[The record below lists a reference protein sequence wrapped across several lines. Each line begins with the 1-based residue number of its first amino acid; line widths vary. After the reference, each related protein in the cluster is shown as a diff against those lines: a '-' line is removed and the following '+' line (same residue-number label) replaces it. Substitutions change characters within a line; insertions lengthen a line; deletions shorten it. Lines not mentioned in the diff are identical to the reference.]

1 MIVGLDMGGTNIDA
15 VLIDNGKIINSVKNP
30 TDRNDLFQ
38 SIWTTLTE
46 LLQDFDTSKIQR
58 INLSTT
64 VCTNAIVE
72 NTTSPVGLIIQSGPG
87 LPHDF
92 LAFGDE
98 NVFISGYI
106 DHRGTEVEPWKKEE
120 IDNAVRLF
128 REKNLD
134 CCAVVTKFS
143 PRNPKH
149 ETDIR
154 DILEKEGFSTIT
166 MGHTVSGKLNFPRRV
181 ATSFLNSAVFKTF
194 EEFSSNI
201 KKSLEQ
207 ENIKAPVY
215 ILKADGGTMNI
226 KSAKEKPVETIL
238 SGPAASCMG
247 INALLE
253 TNQDAILLDVGGTTT
268 DIFFLADGIPLFEPL
283 GIKIE
288 NYNTLVR
295 SIYSVSI
302 GLGGDS
308 SISVNDGKL
317 KIGPRREGPAY
328 SYGGPKPTPTDAMI
342 VLGIIQ
348 GDKQKAIEAMETL
361 GKKLNLSSDKTAK
374 LVLETMAEM
383 IKVKVDELLTEINSK
398 PVYTIKELLYGK
410 KIEPKVINIIG
421 APAKALAPTLEK
433 KFNLPCYYPKNYA
446 VANAIGA
453 ALAKPTTEINMLVDT
468 AKGIMTVPE
477 LEIYQNVDR
486 KFSLEL
492 ARKKAIELLKE
503 SARSLGAKEDEIEA
517 EIVEE
522 SCFNMVRGFYT
533 SGQNIR
539 IKAQIKPGLIYNLR
553 GDNIDQG

>member
-1 MIVGLDMGGTNIDA
+1 MGGTNIDA
-15 VLIDNGKIINSVKNP
+15 VLIENGKIINSVKKP

-46 LLQDFDTSKIQR
+46 LLKDFDTSKIQR

-64 VCTNAIVE
+64 ICTNAIVE

-92 LAFGDE
+92 LAYGDE
-98 NVFISGYI
+98 NIFISGYI

-120 IDNAVRLF
+120 IDNAAKLF
-128 REKNLD
+128 KEKNLD
-134 CCAVVTKFS
+134 CCAVVSKFS

-149 ETDIR
+149 EKDIQS
-154 DILEKEGFSTIT
+154 ILEKEGFSTIT

-181 ATSFLNSAVFKTF
+181 ATSYLNSAVYETFK
-194 EEFSSNI
+194 EFSTNI
-201 KKSLEQ
+201 KKSLERK
-207 ENIKAPVY
+207 NINAPVY

-226 KSAKEKPVETIL
+226 TSAEEKPVETIL

-253 TNQDAILLDVGGTTT
+253 TNQDAIFLDIGGTTT

-288 NYNTLVR
+288 KYNTLVR
-295 SIYSVSI
+295 AIYSVSI

-308 SISVNDGKL
+308 SISISDGKL

-342 VLGIIQ
+342 ALGIIQ
-348 GDKQKAIEAMETL
+348 EDKEKAIEAMDSL
-361 GKKLNLSSDKTAK
+361 GKDLNLSAEDTAK
-374 LVLETMAEM
+374 LILENMAEM
-383 IKVKVDELLTEINSK
+383 IKAKVDELLAEINSK

-421 APAKALAPTLEK
+421 APAKALAPVIEK
-433 KFNLPCYYPKNYA
+433 KFNLPCYYPKDYS

-468 AKGIMTVPE
+468 AKGIMIVPE
-477 LEIYQNVDR
+477 LEIYKNVNR
-486 KFSLEL
+486 NFSLEL
-492 ARKKAIELLKE
+492 ARKKALELVKE
-503 SARSLGAKEDEIEA
+503 SAKSIGAKEDEVEA

-553 GDNIDQG
+553 GENIDQS